1 VDDKEVILRF
11 EKELWSRGYR
21 FVAGV
26 DEAGRGPLAGPV
38 VAAAV
43 IFPRNV
49 NPFLFKDSKKLKEKE
64 RRELFYRILDEAVS
78 VGIGFADSLEVDS
91 LNIYRATL
99 LAVRRALS
107 DLSVVPDFLITDYL
121 RLDGFKDKSLVL
133 VKGDERSFSCA
144 CASVVAKVARDF
156 IMEKLSEVFPGYG
169 FEKHKG
175 YPTKAHLLA
184 IDSFGITPVHRR
196 SFGRVKGKREKGG
209 ENSFPVSPQERLLY
223 YKEKLQELLRRD

>member
-1 VDDKEVILRF
+1 MDDKVILYF
-11 EKELWSRGYR
+11 ERELWSKGYR

-43 IFPRNV
+43 IFPQDV
-49 NPFLFKDSKKLKEKE
+49 NPFLFKDSKKLKERE
-64 RRELFYRILDEAVS
+64 RRELFYRILKEAIS
-78 VGIGFADSLEVDS
+78 VGIGLADSLEIDS

-99 LAVRRALS
+99 LAVKRALN

-121 RLDGFKDKSLVL
+121 KLEEFKDKSLVL
-133 VKGDERSFSCA
+133 VKGDEKSFSCA
-144 CASVVAKVARDF
+144 CASVVAKVTRDF
-156 IMEKLSEVFPGYG
+156 IMEELAKVFPGYG

-175 YPTKAHLLA
+175 YPTKYHLEA
-184 IDSFGITPVHRR
+184 IKSLGITPIHRR
-196 SFGRVKGKREKGG
+196 SFGRVRGKREKGG

>member
-1 VDDKEVILRF
+1 VDDKVILYF
-11 EKELWSRGYR
+11 ERELWSKGYR

-43 IFPRNV
+43 IFPQDV
-49 NPFLFKDSKKLKEKE
+49 NPFLFKDSKKLKERE
-64 RRELFYRILDEAVS
+64 RRELFYRILKEAIS
-78 VGIGFADSLEVDS
+78 VGIGLADSLEIDS

-99 LAVRRALS
+99 LAVKRALN

-121 RLDGFKDKSLVL
+121 KLEEFKDKSLVL
-133 VKGDERSFSCA
+133 VKGDEKSFSCA
-144 CASVVAKVARDF
+144 CASVVAKVTRDF
-156 IMEKLSEVFPGYG
+156 IMEELAKVFPGYG

-175 YPTKAHLLA
+175 YPTKYHLEA
-184 IDSFGITPVHRR
+184 IKSLGITPIHRR
-196 SFGRVKGKREKGG
+196 SFGRVRGKREKGG